1 MKIKF
6 LSLAFAAAM
15 MAMTACSGNNA
26 SSNDA
31 ATTEAVDSID
41 AAVAEEVLDSV
52 DQMIDNQAAVDTEA
66 MKDVVLKLFAAKS
79 TKAQYALMSPKWK
92 SANKQVMSNDMDVL
106 GIGGEESLVPG
117 SAKVTDVDAE
127 KGIVKVSYTVAFP
140 SEDYESELHNTVR
153 ADVTVSLVDGA
164 YLVDK
169 ISDPY

>member
-6 LSLAFAAAM
+6 LSLALAASM
-15 MAMTACSGNNA
+15 MALTACSGNSGA
-26 SSNDA
+26 KDDA
-31 ATTEAVDSID
+31 AVTESVDSIE
-41 AAVAEEVLDSV
+41 AEVAEEVLDSV

-92 SANKQVMSNDMDVL
+92 SANKMVMSNDMDVL

-117 SAKVTDVDAE
+117 SAKVTSVDGE
-127 KGIVKVSYTVAFP
+127 KGVVKVSYTVAFP

-153 ADVTVSLVDGA
+153 ADFTVSLVDGS
-164 YLVDK
+164 YLIDK